1 MNTAANPQHART
13 GSGLGAAF
21 ATARAEGRAALAAY
35 WPVGYP
41 TFDQSMNALHA
52 ISASADILELGV
64 PFSDPMLDG
73 PVIQRATAQALANGF
88 RMRHL
93 FAAIRELAA
102 SSTAALLVMTYWQP
116 VARFGPERF
125 AAELAC
131 AGAAGVI
138 LPDLPLEETGPW
150 LAAARSRALHTVLVA
165 APASTDARLASVCAA
180 ASGMVYAPAMA
191 GVTGTQG
198 PLASGLPAF
207 IERLRAVTALPVG
220 VGFGV
225 STADQAAIVSTF
237 ADAVIVGSALIRQL
251 NTSPGPAGI
260 VAAAALARELAD
272 GVRYRLSCATS
283 PPVPSALS
291 PGASRVPTHP
301 PTAEVPAMTI
311 HHLRGRTAPAPDH
324 PATRTSQVS
333 SVTPPPRKRGG
344 FSLDRT
350 GSHDGQ
356 ALTAA
361 EAGSQR
367 TTPLRG
373 SGSQDAF
380 PAWPEGR
387 DSHASSGMVT
397 TLPARDQALCAFLRK
412 RIAEADACGSSAE
425 QKALAGAGK
434 VLTEFEEKHPQV
446 PHMAHDDF
454 FVAQIDTLRWVL
466 RCIAAGAF
474 SAHPEFQP
482 AFLPSAP
489 VPAHSLEAQS

>member
-1 MNTAANPQHART
+1 MNTVADPQHART

-41 TFDQSMNALHA
+41 AFDQSMNALHA

-102 SSTAALLVMTYWQP
+102 SCSAALLVMTYWQP

-131 AGAAGVI
+131 AGAAGVV

-150 LAAARSRALHTVLVA
+150 LAAARSRGLHTVLVA
-165 APASTDARLASVCAA
+165 APASTDARLARVCAA
-180 ASGMVYAPAMA
+180 ASGMIYAPAMA

-198 PLASGLPAF
+198 PLASGLPSF
-207 IERLRAVTALPVG
+207 IERLRAVTDLPVG

-260 VAAAALARELAD
+260 AAAAALARELAD
-272 GVRYRLSCATS
+272 GVRCRLRCTTS

-291 PGASRVPTHP
+291 SGASRVPTHP
-301 PTAEVPAMTI
+301 TTAEESAMTI
-311 HHLRGRTAPAPDH
+311 HHPRGRTAPVPNH
-324 PATRTSQVS
+324 PATATSQVS
-333 SVTPPPRKRGG
+333 SI
-344 FSLDRT
+344 
-350 GSHDGQ
+350 
-356 ALTAA
+356 
-361 EAGSQR
+361 
-367 TTPLRG
+367 
-373 SGSQDAF
+373 
-380 PAWPEGR
+380 
-387 DSHASSGMVT
+387 VT
-397 TLPARDQALCAFLRK
+397 TLPAKDQALCAFLRK
-412 RIAEADACGSSAE
+412 RIAEADAYGSPAE

-446 PHMAHDDF
+446 PHLAHDDF

-482 AFLPSAP
+482 AFLPSSP
-489 VPAHSLEAQS
+489 EPAHSLEAQS